1 MKKKTKRNYSRV
13 IETRTTKKE
22 LGTGTQKGISQNE
35 HPKYILR
42 FHLHF
47 KRLQRRVKRFERKLR
62 GKCIVRNQREEKRFT
77 GRRWRNKQNKKTK
90 GGIRREFEW
99 WEDWNKRK
107 GNEKWMGLRIL
118 RGRWIWVGMIYIC
131 EKLVR
136 WRKGDK
142 VGGTTPCPYC
152 KLGVSRFSWHKHGL
166 SHITKSHQ

>member
-99 WEDWNKRK
+99 WEDWNKKKGKWKMNGFENLEGKVNMSGDDLYMRK
-107 GNEKWMGLRIL
+107 TGEMKERRQSWRYNSLPL
-118 RGRWIWVGMIYIC
+118 
-131 EKLVR
+131 LQVR
-136 WRKGDK
+136 S
-142 VGGTTPCPYC
+142 VTFFMT
-152 KLGVSRFSWHKHGL
+152 
-166 SHITKSHQ
+166 